1 MLRKNATRSKTPWQI
16 KALIVGVA
24 VIIVVGVIWL
34 VSSMRSSVNRP
45 VQLAAM
51 GNQQVTAYGN
61 EVLYYDGTI
70 LYCLTGSGDRR
81 WVFQVGQYAG
91 YHSNG
96 KYVTA
101 WTADQ
106 LYILDHNGKVV
117 FNDRMSGLIQFA
129 RIGNSNV
136 AAFVGDTND
145 GYIHIFDLEGKVVDA
160 QPIEVSHTT
169 ILDIGFFSSSPEMMW
184 VLGLDTSGTVPTT
197 VMQTYDPGRF
207 STGNTTLG
215 EQLVYRVYYHNS
227 LLRVVDTR
235 QIRSFDYR
243 IKESTTSPAVL
254 IYGWYL
260 QDMRQV
266 GRDLV
271 QLLVPVPQ
279 IDGRLQATDLRVL
292 IGDSSRVLHLP
303 SACVG
308 AVLGDKAVYAF
319 SETTL
324 YMCRYGETSF
334 TSYPLTVQVKRVIGI
349 TGNDRAIIADLSDA
363 TYLLPLPK

>member
-1 MLRKNATRSKTPWQI
+1 MLKKNAARAKTPWQI
-16 KALIVGVA
+16 KAFIVAA
-24 VIIVVGVIWL
+24 VLIIVIGVVWL
-34 VSSMRSSVNRP
+34 VSSMRSSVTRP
-45 VQLAAM
+45 VLLPAM
-51 GNQQVTAYGN
+51 GNQQVSAYGN
-61 EVLYYDGTI
+61 EVLYYDGAI

-81 WVFQVGQYAG
+81 WFFQVGQYAG

-106 LYILDHNGKVV
+106 LYILDQNGKVV
-117 FNDRMSGLIQFA
+117 FNDRMSGIVQFA
-129 RIGNSNV
+129 RIGNSKV
-136 AAFVGDTND
+136 AAFVGDANE
-145 GYIHIFDLEGKVVDA
+145 GFIHIFDLEGRVADP
-160 QPIEVSHTT
+160 QPIKISYTT
-169 ILDIGFFSSSPEMMW
+169 ILDIGFFSSAPEMMW
-184 VLGLDTSGTVPTT
+184 VLGLDTSGTVLTT
-197 VMQTYDPGRF
+197 VMQTYDPGKF
-207 STGNTTLG
+207 STGNSTLG

-243 IKESTTSPAVL
+243 IKENTANPPIL

-260 QDMRQV
+260 QDIRQI

-279 IDGRLQATDLRVL
+279 MDGSLQATDLRL
-292 IGDSSRVLHLP
+292 ITGDNSRVLHLP
-303 SACVG
+303 SPCVS
-308 AVLGDKAVYAF
+308 ALLGEKAVYAF
-319 SETTL
+319 SENAL

-334 TSYPLTVQVKRVIGI
+334 TAYPLTIQVKRVIGI